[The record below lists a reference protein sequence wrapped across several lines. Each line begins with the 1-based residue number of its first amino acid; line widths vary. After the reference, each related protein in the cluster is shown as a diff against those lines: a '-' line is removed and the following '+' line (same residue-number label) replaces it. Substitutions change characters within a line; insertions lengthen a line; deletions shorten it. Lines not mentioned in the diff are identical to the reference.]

1 MTFSKVWS
9 KIRSFLTMAK
19 LSIKIVNSFY
29 LIDSVFF
36 KKGDFAFVD
45 KNHNRIVACQ
55 DKYVDEQNTDSH
67 DHFVFV

>member
-1 MTFSKVWS
+1 MKC
-9 KIRSFLTMAK
+9 
-19 LSIKIVNSFY
+19 FY
-29 LIDSVFF
+29 VIDSVFF